1 MSDILLQH
9 LGALV
14 IGFGVTALLIPQIIA
29 FAHRHQ
35 VLDFPGERRRVHRVA
50 VPRLGGVAILA
61 GTVIGAILMLTL
73 GRSAGTPR
81 LPYMQ
86 LMPGL
91 AMGVTLVF
99 LTGLMDDLKGVHP
112 RGKLVAQVL
121 AALCLVAFGFGIDTV
136 ALSRSGGSLSL
147 GVFSIPI
154 TVLWLVGTTNAFNLI
169 DGADGLAGT
178 FTLIGLT
185 AAIGVDLYLHDA
197 QSMVVPVAMMGAVF
211 AFLRFN
217 NHPARIFLG
226 DAGSMTLGFYL
237 AARLVVASTSADGR
251 TFVLVPLF
259 ALAFPLVDTA
269 IAIARRWL
277 AGHPLSRADGRHI
290 HHQVLALGIS
300 TRLTVDLLGLFFS
313 GVAALGL
320 SISFAPP
327 ELTLAFMVVTS
338 ILLFAGFFYGSRWL
352 KYGEFAELGRSF
364 RSVILHARTVVR
376 EKIRASEVALA
387 LRSAKT
393 FDEVR
398 RLLDGMASDVRLLD
412 IELIAGDLRAGTPE
426 RRRIWPADQLPIHL
440 DYPFVWH
447 SEEGIRQVT
456 LRLWSVRPGRG
467 VHPTVERIATRLGP
481 ALEDWFRRNS
491 RELTPVFGMESQ
503 QASTLDAV
511 RVAGGRT
518 RLGAL

>member
-9 LGALV
+9 LGALL
-14 IGFGVTALLIPQIIA
+14 IGCGVTALLIPQIIA

-35 VLDFPGERRRVHRVA
+35 MLDFPGERRRVHRVA
-50 VPRLGGVAILA
+50 VPRLGGVAILV
-61 GTVIGAILMLTL
+61 GTVIGAVIMLTV
-73 GRSAGTPR
+73 GGSGGTPK
-81 LPYMQ
+81 LPNTQ
-86 LMPGL
+86 LLPGL

-121 AALCLVAFGFGIDTV
+121 AALCLVAFGFGIDTI

-147 GVFSIPI
+147 GLLSIPV
-154 TVLWLVGTTNAFNLI
+154 TVLWLVGATNAFNLI

-185 AAIGVDLYLHDA
+185 AVIGVDLYLHDA
-197 QSMVVPVAMMGAVF
+197 QSMVVVVAMMGAVF

-226 DAGSMTLGFYL
+226 DAGSMTIGFFL
-237 AARLVVASTSADGR
+237 AARLVTASTSNDGR

-259 ALAFPLVDTA
+259 ALAFPMVDTA

-300 TRLTVDLLGLFFS
+300 TRLTVDLLGIFFS

-338 ILLFAGFFYGSRWL
+338 VLLFTGFFYGSRWL

-376 EKIRASEVALA
+376 EKIRASDVAIQ
-387 LRSAKT
+387 LRGAKT

-398 RLLDGMASDVRLLD
+398 QLLDGMASEVRLLD
-412 IELIAGDLRAGTPE
+412 IELIAGEVRGGPPE

-440 DYPFVWH
+440 DYPFIWH
-447 SEEGIRQVT
+447 SEEGTRQVT
-456 LRLWSVRPGRG
+456 LRLWSERPRRG

-481 ALEDWFRRNS
+481 ALEDWFRGNS
-491 RELTPVFGMESQ
+491 RQLTPVFGLEPQ
-503 QASTLDAV
+503 PTTVHDELRAV
-511 RVAGGRT
+511 
-518 RLGAL
+518 GARARFAAL